1 MLFTIENEKQNRMSF
16 LDVQIICE
24 DRTFTTSVYRKPTF
38 NGVYTHFGSFL
49 PSTYKFGTVYKLA
62 FRCFR
67 ICSSWTKLHTELV
80 FLKEVFLKNGYP
92 ENFINK
98 CFKRFVDNI
107 NVVKEAILTVEKKPL
122 LLVLSYLCSIS
133 LQTKAKLK
141 KSLKNIRNCC
151 KL

>member
-24 DRTFTTSVYRKPTF
+24 DRTFITSVYRKPTF

-92 ENFINK
+92 ENFINVSK
-98 CFKRFVDNI
+98 DLW
-107 NVVKEAILTVEKKPL
+107 LT
-122 LLVLSYLCSIS
+122 
-133 LQTKAKLK
+133 
-141 KSLKNIRNCC
+141 
-151 KL
+151 